1 MKNIYE
7 SRNFFLDIFVR
18 KKHIPVFVNY
28 LIILPIWQILFLFLF
43 ACFGFHELFLFLFIQ
58 KLASQTCSYSYLR
71 EKLLFADHCYINP
84 VHNCF
89 FYKSYLHPIL
99 NSLTFYEP
107 NFCFKMPLQLK
118 FFQEKHIPKLKYHFN
133 YMLQKKTEM
142 KWPLPW
148 NITKTEMLLKLK
160 CQCDYGN
167 WLQ

>member
-89 FYKSYLHPIL
+89 FINLTCIPFWIHSLSMNQTFALKCNYNWNFPKKNIYLSWNIPLTTCYKKKRNEMAP
-99 NSLTFYEP
+99 T
-107 NFCFKMPLQLK
+107 
-118 FFQEKHIPKLKYHFN
+118 LKYH
-133 YMLQKKTEM
+133 
-142 KWPLPW
+142 
-148 NITKTEMLLKLK
+148 
-160 CQCDYGN
+160 
-167 WLQ
+167 